1 MIDSGAV
8 LAWGA
13 RDLRDLPWRRER
25 DPWRILVAEVML
37 QQTQAHRVIPKWT
50 VFLDSFPTPSACAEA
65 SLADVL
71 RLWQGLGYPRRARNL
86 HATAAAV
93 VDRHDGRLPDDL
105 HALLALPG
113 IGPYTARAVLAFAF
127 ERDVAVVDTNIAR
140 ILARTTGER
149 LTPKRA
155 QAAAD
160 ELVPIGDGWLWN
172 QVFMDLGAGVCRP
185 APMCEMCPLTS
196 SCAWF
201 VGGMTDP
208 DPAVGS
214 AGVSTRQAP
223 FEGSDRQARG
233 RVLKALGAGAQPLD
247 AFDTRIV
254 DSLVADGLVAIDGNV
269 LSLPARYIWGQTP
282 DVTHGGLV
290 GVPRRLYGW
299 VVRPARDF
307 FRPLAVGAPE
317 PVREIPFPPSR
328 MIHFFPPSNDKMR
341 SKVPEIAPTVDILLA
356 NLEDGVPADQKEA
369 AGPD

>member
-13 RDLRDLPWRRER
+13 QDLRDLPWRRER

-37 QQTQAHRVIPKWT
+37 QQTQTHRVVPKWT
-50 VFLDSFPTPSACAEA
+50 AFLDAFPSPSACAGA

-86 HATAAAV
+86 HAAASTV
-93 VDRHDGRLPDDL
+93 VARHDGRLPEDL
-105 HALLALPG
+105 DALLALPG

-127 ERDVAVVDTNIAR
+127 EHDVAVVDTNIAR
-140 ILARTTGER
+140 VLARTTGER

-160 ELVPIGDGWLWN
+160 ALVPAGDGWLWN
-172 QVFMDLGAGVCRP
+172 QVFMDLGAVVCRP
-185 APMCEMCPLTS
+185 APTCEVCPLTS

-201 VGGMTDP
+201 VGGLRDP

-233 RVLKALGAGAQPLD
+233 RVLKALGDGPVPRT
-247 AFDTRIV
+247 AFDEHIV
-254 DSLVADGLVAIDGNV
+254 VSLVRDGLVTDG
-269 LSLPARYIWGQTP
+269 
-282 DVTHGGLV
+282 DGL
-290 GVPRRLYGW
+290 L
-299 VVRPARDF
+299 D
-307 FRPLAVGAPE
+307 LA
-317 PVREIPFPPSR
+317 
-328 MIHFFPPSNDKMR
+328 H
-341 SKVPEIAPTVDILLA
+341 
-356 NLEDGVPADQKEA
+356 
-369 AGPD
+369 